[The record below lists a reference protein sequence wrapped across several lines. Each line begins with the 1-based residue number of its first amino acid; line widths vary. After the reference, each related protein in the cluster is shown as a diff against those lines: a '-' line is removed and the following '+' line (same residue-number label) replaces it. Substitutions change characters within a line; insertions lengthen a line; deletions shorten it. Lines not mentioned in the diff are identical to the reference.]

1 MSINQEEQDSPIDIQ
16 QYWLIFKRRWP
27 VASVVFAFVFGVT
40 ALVTY
45 STKPVYESE
54 GKLVFTKKSGASS
67 LSSLSQQM
75 GELGALTNLSNPVDT
90 ESEIIRSYPIVIK
103 TITTLKLTDDQGKQ
117 LSLEVFLKK
126 LKLKTVR
133 GTDVMQ
139 LSYRS
144 TNPQEAADVVN
155 ALMKYYLESNVR
167 TNRTEARSARE
178 FLSKQLPE
186 VEHRVTKAEMNL
198 RRFKENNR
206 VVALDV
212 EAKTSLES
220 LGKLNESIT
229 QSQGQL
235 AAALTRSVALQ
246 NEMKLGTQQAV
257 NLSTLSQSPGVQQ
270 VLTEYQKTQSEL
282 AVARGLYTGDNPK
295 VVDLAMKETSLK
307 KLLEERVGQTVGNFE
322 SLSKQNLQIGE
333 LKQALTQDLVKS
345 EVERLAL
352 TKQVEELQRVFIVNR
367 KRLDSLPRLEQQQLQ
382 LQRQLTVAQITY
394 QEFLKQF
401 QLVQVLENQ
410 NVGNSRIISG
420 ALVPERPISPKIP
433 LNLALGGF
441 LGVILGAGTA
451 LVLESMNQ
459 SLKNI
464 EEANRLLGF
473 PLLGT
478 IPQYG
483 EKNPKNRQEGRQDLP
498 LLDNPYSPV
507 STSFEMLQ
515 TNLGFTISDKE
526 LRVTLV
532 TSATPG
538 EGKSFVAANLAL
550 AAAYVGRRV
559 LLVDADMRRPRQHRI
574 WEIHNLLGLSNI
586 LVGQAQLENAVQE
599 VSPLVNMLPAG
610 KIPPNPVAL
619 LDSQR
624 MADLVEE
631 ASKDYD
637 LVIIDTPPLTAV
649 TDPLLIGKYVDGLLL
664 VVRPGAVQYSAVS
677 AAKSLLEQARVPIL
691 GMVVNGIGKE
701 SGYGGY
707 YYASGYYGGKE
718 DKKKSSEANV
728 RSGFFG
734 RV

>member
-1 MSINQEEQDSPIDIQ
+1 MSINQETQDSSVDIQ
-16 QYWLIFKRRWP
+16 QYWLIFKRRWL
-27 VASVVFAFVFGVT
+27 VASIVFASVFGAT

-45 STKPVYESE
+45 LTKPVYESE

-67 LSSLSQQM
+67 LSGLSQQM

-103 TITTLKLTDDQGKQ
+103 TITTLNLTDDQGKQ

-139 LSYRS
+139 LSYKS
-144 TNPQEAADVVN
+144 TNPQEAANVVN
-155 ALMKYYLESNVR
+155 SLMKYYLESNVR
-167 TNRTEARSARE
+167 TNRREATSARE

-186 VEHRVTKAEMNL
+186 VESRVTKAEMNL

-212 EAKTSLES
+212 EAKTGLES
-220 LGKLNESIT
+220 LGRLNEAIT

-246 NEMKLGTQQAV
+246 NEMKLDRQQAV
-257 NLSTLSQSPGVQQ
+257 DLSTLSQSRGVQQ

-282 AVARGLYTGDNPK
+282 AVARTLYTDDNPK
-295 VVDLAMKETSLK
+295 VVDLVMKEASLK

-322 SLSKQNLQIGE
+322 SLSQQNLQIGE
-333 LKQALTQDLVKS
+333 LKQTLTQDLVKS

-352 TKQVEELQRVFIVNR
+352 TKQVEELQRVFIFNR
-367 KRLDSLPRLEQQQLQ
+367 RRLDSLPRLEQQQLQ

-394 QEFLKQF
+394 QEFLKQY

-410 NVGNSRIISG
+410 NVGNSRVISE
-420 ALVPERPISPKIP
+420 ALVPELPVSPKIP

-441 LGVILGAGTA
+441 LGVLLGAGTA
-451 LVLESMNQ
+451 LLLESMNQ

-478 IPQYG
+478 IPQHG
-483 EKNPKNRQEGRQDLP
+483 EKNPKNPQEGRQELP
-498 LLDNPYSPV
+498 LLDDPYSPV

-515 TNLGFTISDKE
+515 TNLGFTVSDKK
-526 LRVTLV
+526 LRVILV

-550 AAAYVGRRV
+550 AGAYVGKRV
-559 LLVDADMRRPRQHRI
+559 LLVDADMRRPRQHRV

-586 LVGQAQLENAVQE
+586 LAGQTQLKNAVQE
-599 VSPLVNMLPAG
+599 VSPLVKMLPAG

-619 LDSQR
+619 LDSQC

-637 LVIIDTPPLTAV
+637 FVIIDTPPLTAV
-649 TDPLLIGKYVDGLLL
+649 TDPLIVGKYVDGLLL
-664 VVRPGAVQYSAVS
+664 VVRPGKVEYSAVN
-677 AAKSLLEQARVPIL
+677 AAKSLLTQAKLPIL
-691 GMVVNGIGKE
+691 GMVVNGIVKE

-707 YYASGYYGGKE
+707 YYSSGYYGGKGE
-718 DKKKSSEANV
+718 RNKQNAEASV
-728 RSGFFG
+728 R
-734 RV
+734 

>member
-1 MSINQEEQDSPIDIQ
+1 MSINQEDQDSPIDIQ

-103 TITTLKLTDDQGKQ
+103 TITTLKLTDNQGKQ

-139 LSYRS
+139 LSYKS

-155 ALMKYYLESNVR
+155 SLMKYYLESNVR

-229 QSQGQL
+229 QSQGEL

-257 NLSTLSQSPGVQQ
+257 DLSTLSQSPGVQQ

-282 AVARGLYTGDNPK
+282 AVARSLYTGDNPK

-451 LVLESMNQ
+451 LLLESMNQ

-483 EKNPKNRQEGRQDLP
+483 EKNPKNRQEGRQELP

-515 TNLGFTISDKE
+515 TNLGFTVSDKE
-526 LRVTLV
+526 LRVILM

-631 ASKDYD
+631 ASQDYD
-637 LVIIDTPPLTAV
+637 FVIIDSPPLTAV

-664 VVRPGAVQYSAVS
+664 VVRPGQVEYSAVT

>member
-1 MSINQEEQDSPIDIQ
+1 MSINQETQDSSVDIQ
-16 QYWLIFKRRWP
+16 QYWLIFKRRWL
-27 VASVVFAFVFGVT
+27 VASIVFASVFGAT

-45 STKPVYESE
+45 LTKPVYESE

-67 LSSLSQQM
+67 LSGLSQQM

-139 LSYRS
+139 LSYKS
-144 TNPQEAADVVN
+144 TNPQEAANVVN
-155 ALMKYYLESNVR
+155 SLMKYYLESNVR
-167 TNRTEARSARE
+167 TNRREATSARE

-186 VEHRVTKAEMNL
+186 VESRVTKAEMNL

-212 EAKTSLES
+212 EAKTGLES
-220 LGKLNESIT
+220 LGRLNEAIT

-246 NEMKLGTQQAV
+246 NEMKLDRQQAV
-257 NLSTLSQSPGVQQ
+257 DLSTLSQSRGVQQ

-282 AVARGLYTGDNPK
+282 AVARTLYTDDNPK
-295 VVDLAMKETSLK
+295 VVDLVMKEASLK

-322 SLSKQNLQIGE
+322 SLSQQNLQIGE
-333 LKQALTQDLVKS
+333 LKQTLTQDLVKS

-352 TKQVEELQRVFIVNR
+352 TKQVEELQRVFIFNR
-367 KRLDSLPRLEQQQLQ
+367 RRLDSLPRLEQQQLQ

-394 QEFLKQF
+394 QEFLKQY

-410 NVGNSRIISG
+410 NVGNSRVISE
-420 ALVPERPISPKIP
+420 ALVPELPVSPKIP

-441 LGVILGAGTA
+441 LGVLLGAGTA
-451 LVLESMNQ
+451 LLLESMNQ

-478 IPQYG
+478 IPQHG
-483 EKNPKNRQEGRQDLP
+483 EKNPKNPQEGRQELP
-498 LLDNPYSPV
+498 LLDDPYSPV

-515 TNLGFTISDKE
+515 TNLGFTVSDKE
-526 LRVTLV
+526 LRVILV

-550 AAAYVGRRV
+550 AGAHVGKRV
-559 LLVDADMRRPRQHRI
+559 LLVDADMRRPRQHRV

-586 LVGQAQLENAVQE
+586 LAGQTQLKNAVQE
-599 VSPLVNMLPAG
+599 VSPLVKMLPAG
-610 KIPPNPVAL
+610 KIPPNPVTL
-619 LDSQR
+619 LDSQC

-637 LVIIDTPPLTAV
+637 FVIIDTPPLTAV
-649 TDPLLIGKYVDGLLL
+649 TDPLIVGKYVDGLLL
-664 VVRPGAVQYSAVS
+664 VVRPGKVEYSAVN
-677 AAKSLLEQARVPIL
+677 AAKSLLTQAKLPIL
-691 GMVVNGIGKE
+691 GMVVNGIVKE

-707 YYASGYYGGKE
+707 YYSSGYYGGKGE
-718 DKKKSSEANV
+718 RNKQNAEASV
-728 RSGFFG
+728 R
-734 RV
+734 

>member
-1 MSINQEEQDSPIDIQ
+1 
-16 QYWLIFKRRWP
+16 
-27 VASVVFAFVFGVT
+27 
-40 ALVTY
+40 
-45 STKPVYESE
+45 
-54 GKLVFTKKSGASS
+54 
-67 LSSLSQQM
+67 
-75 GELGALTNLSNPVDT
+75 
-90 ESEIIRSYPIVIK
+90 
-103 TITTLKLTDDQGKQ
+103 LTDDQGKQ

-139 LSYRS
+139 LSYKS
-144 TNPQEAADVVN
+144 TNPQEAANVVN
-155 ALMKYYLESNVR
+155 SLMKYYLESNVR
-167 TNRTEARSARE
+167 TNRREATSARE

-186 VEHRVTKAEMNL
+186 VESRVTKAEMNL

-212 EAKTSLES
+212 EAKTGLES
-220 LGKLNESIT
+220 LGRLNEAIT

-246 NEMKLGTQQAV
+246 NEMKLDRQQAV
-257 NLSTLSQSPGVQQ
+257 DLSTLSQSRGVQQ

-282 AVARGLYTGDNPK
+282 AVARTLYTDDNPK
-295 VVDLAMKETSLK
+295 VVDLVMKEASLK

-322 SLSKQNLQIGE
+322 SLSQQNLQIGE
-333 LKQALTQDLVKS
+333 LKQTLTQDLVKS

-352 TKQVEELQRVFIVNR
+352 TKQVEELQRVFIFNR
-367 KRLDSLPRLEQQQLQ
+367 RRLDSLPRLEQQQLQ

-394 QEFLKQF
+394 QEFLKQY

-410 NVGNSRIISG
+410 NVGNSRVISE
-420 ALVPERPISPKIP
+420 ALVPELPVSPKIP

-441 LGVILGAGTA
+441 LGVLLGAGTA
-451 LVLESMNQ
+451 LLLESMNQ

-478 IPQYG
+478 IPQHG
-483 EKNPKNRQEGRQDLP
+483 EKNPKNPQEGRQELP
-498 LLDNPYSPV
+498 LLDDPYSPV

-515 TNLGFTISDKE
+515 TNLGFTVSDKE
-526 LRVTLV
+526 LRVILV

-550 AAAYVGRRV
+550 AGAYVGKRV
-559 LLVDADMRRPRQHRI
+559 LLVDADMRRPRQHRV

-586 LVGQAQLENAVQE
+586 LAGQTQLKNAVQE
-599 VSPLVNMLPAG
+599 VSPLVKMLPAG
-610 KIPPNPVAL
+610 KIPPNPVTL
-619 LDSQR
+619 LDSQC

-637 LVIIDTPPLTAV
+637 FVIIDTPPLTAV
-649 TDPLLIGKYVDGLLL
+649 TDPLIVGKYVDGLLL
-664 VVRPGAVQYSAVS
+664 VVRPGKVEYSAVN
-677 AAKSLLEQARVPIL
+677 AAKSLLTQAKLPIL
-691 GMVVNGIGKE
+691 GMVVNGIVKE

-707 YYASGYYGGKE
+707 YYSSGYYGGKGE
-718 DKKKSSEANV
+718 RNKQNAEASV
-728 RSGFFG
+728 R
-734 RV
+734 

>member
-1 MSINQEEQDSPIDIQ
+1 MSINQEDQDSPIDIQ

-103 TITTLKLTDDQGKQ
+103 TITTLKLTDNQGKQ

-155 ALMKYYLESNVR
+155 SLMKYYLESNVR

-229 QSQGQL
+229 QSQGEL

-257 NLSTLSQSPGVQQ
+257 DLSTLSQSPGVQQ

-282 AVARGLYTGDNPK
+282 AVARSLYTGDNPK

-483 EKNPKNRQEGRQDLP
+483 EKNPKNRQEGRQELP
-498 LLDNPYSPV
+498 LLDDPYSPV

-515 TNLGFTISDKE
+515 TNLGFTVSDKE
-526 LRVTLV
+526 LRVILV

-559 LLVDADMRRPRQHRI
+559 LLVDADMRLPRQHRI

-586 LVGQAQLENAVQE
+586 LAGQTQLENAVQE

-624 MADLVEE
+624 MAALVEE

-637 LVIIDTPPLTAV
+637 FVIIDTPPLTAV
-649 TDPLLIGKYVDGLLL
+649 TDPLIVGKYVDGLLL
-664 VVRPGAVQYSAVS
+664 VVRPGQVEYSAVT
-677 AAKSLLEQARVPIL
+677 AAKSLLNQAKVPIL

>member
-1 MSINQEEQDSPIDIQ
+1 MSINQEDQDSSIDIQ

-27 VASVVFAFVFGVT
+27 MASVVFALVFGVA

-155 ALMKYYLESNVR
+155 YLMKYYLESNVR

-229 QSQGQL
+229 QSQGEL

-257 NLSTLSQSPGVQQ
+257 DLSTLSQSPGVQQ

-282 AVARGLYTGDNPK
+282 AVARSLYTGDNPK

-322 SLSKQNLQIGE
+322 SLSQQNLQIGE
-333 LKQALTQDLVKS
+333 LKQTLTQDLVKS

-352 TKQVEELQRVFIVNR
+352 TKQVEELQRVFIFNR
-367 KRLDSLPRLEQQQLQ
+367 RRLDSLPRLEQQQLQ

-478 IPQYG
+478 IPQYI
-483 EKNPKNRQEGRQDLP
+483 EKNPKNPQEGRQELP
-498 LLDNPYSPV
+498 MLNNPYSPV
-507 STSFEMLQ
+507 SISFEMLQ
-515 TNLGFTISDKE
+515 TNLGFTLSDKE
-526 LRVTLV
+526 LRVILL
-532 TSATPG
+532 TSSIPG
-538 EGKSFVAANLAL
+538 EGKSFLAANLAL
-550 AAAYVGRRV
+550 AAAAQPGRRV
-559 LLVDADMRRPRQHRI
+559 LLVDADMRRPRQQSI
-574 WEIHNLLGLSNI
+574 WEIHNLLGLSNV
-586 LVGQAQLENAVQE
+586 LAGQVHLENAVQE
-599 VSPLVNMLPAG
+599 VSPQLHILPAG
-610 KIPPNPVAL
+610 RTPPNPVTL

-624 MADLVEE
+624 MADLIEE
-631 ASKDYD
+631 GRHDYD
-637 LVIIDTPPLTAV
+637 FIIIDTPPLTAV
-649 TDPLLIGKYVDGLLL
+649 TDPLIVSKYVDGLLL
-664 VVRPGAVQYSAVS
+664 VVRPGLVEYSAVKS
-677 AAKSLLEQARVPIL
+677 AKSLLEQAKVLTL
-691 GMVVNGIGKE
+691 GMVVNGISE
-701 SGYGGY
+701 ENGYGGY
-707 YYASGYYGGKE
+707 YKYKDYYGEKVVNKE
-718 DKKKSSEANV
+718 KRSQANV
-728 RSGFFG
+728 R
-734 RV
+734 

>member
-1 MSINQEEQDSPIDIQ
+1 MSINQETQDSSVDIQ
-16 QYWLIFKRRWP
+16 QYWLIFKRRWL
-27 VASVVFAFVFGVT
+27 VASIVFASVFGAT

-45 STKPVYESE
+45 LTKPVYESE

-67 LSSLSQQM
+67 LSGLSQQM

-139 LSYRS
+139 LSYKS
-144 TNPQEAADVVN
+144 TNPQEAANVVN
-155 ALMKYYLESNVR
+155 SLMKYYLESNVR
-167 TNRTEARSARE
+167 TNRREATSARE

-186 VEHRVTKAEMNL
+186 VESRVTKAEMNL

-212 EAKTSLES
+212 EAKTGLES
-220 LGKLNESIT
+220 LGRLNEAIT

-246 NEMKLGTQQAV
+246 NEMKLDRQQAV
-257 NLSTLSQSPGVQQ
+257 DLSTLSQSRGVQQ

-282 AVARGLYTGDNPK
+282 AVARTLYTDDNPK
-295 VVDLAMKETSLK
+295 VVDLVMKEASLK

-322 SLSKQNLQIGE
+322 SLSQQNLQIGE
-333 LKQALTQDLVKS
+333 LKQTLTQDLVKS

-352 TKQVEELQRVFIVNR
+352 TKQVEELQRVFIFNR
-367 KRLDSLPRLEQQQLQ
+367 RRLDSLPRLEQQQLQ

-394 QEFLKQF
+394 QEFLKQY

-410 NVGNSRIISG
+410 NVGNSRVISE
-420 ALVPERPISPKIP
+420 ALVPELPVSPKIP

-441 LGVILGAGTA
+441 LGVLLGAGTA
-451 LVLESMNQ
+451 LLLESMNQ

-478 IPQYG
+478 IPQHG
-483 EKNPKNRQEGRQDLP
+483 EKNPKNRQEGRQELP
-498 LLDNPYSPV
+498 LLDDPYSPV

-515 TNLGFTISDKE
+515 TNLGFTVSDKE
-526 LRVTLV
+526 LRVILV

-550 AAAYVGRRV
+550 AGAYVGKRV
-559 LLVDADMRRPRQHRI
+559 LLVDADMRRPRQHRV

-586 LVGQAQLENAVQE
+586 LAGQTQLKNAVQE
-599 VSPLVNMLPAG
+599 VSPLVKMLPAG

-619 LDSQR
+619 LDSQC

-637 LVIIDTPPLTAV
+637 FVIIDTPPLTAV
-649 TDPLLIGKYVDGLLL
+649 TDPLIVGKYVDGLLL
-664 VVRPGAVQYSAVS
+664 VVRPGKVEYSAVN
-677 AAKSLLEQARVPIL
+677 AAKSLLTQAKLPIL
-691 GMVVNGIGKE
+691 GMVVNGIVKE

-707 YYASGYYGGKE
+707 YYSSGYYGGKGE
-718 DKKKSSEANV
+718 RNKQNAEASV
-728 RSGFFG
+728 R
-734 RV
+734 

>member
-1 MSINQEEQDSPIDIQ
+1 MSINQEDQDSPIDIQ

-103 TITTLKLTDDQGKQ
+103 TITTLKLTDNQGKQ

-139 LSYRS
+139 LSYKS

-155 ALMKYYLESNVR
+155 SLMKYYLESNVR

-257 NLSTLSQSPGVQQ
+257 DLSTLSQSPGVQQ

-282 AVARGLYTGDNPK
+282 AVARSLYTGDNPK

-451 LVLESMNQ
+451 LLLESMNQ

-483 EKNPKNRQEGRQDLP
+483 EKNPKNRQEGRQELP
-498 LLDNPYSPV
+498 LLDDPYSPV

-515 TNLGFTISDKE
+515 TNLGFTCSDKE
-526 LRVTLV
+526 LRVILV

-559 LLVDADMRRPRQHRI
+559 LLVDADMRLPRQHRI

-631 ASKDYD
+631 ASQDYD
-637 LVIIDTPPLTAV
+637 FVIIDSPPLTAV

-664 VVRPGAVQYSAVS
+664 VVRPGQVEYSAVT
-677 AAKSLLEQARVPIL
+677 AAKSLLNQAKVPIL

>member
-1 MSINQEEQDSPIDIQ
+1 MSINQEDQDSPIDIQ

-103 TITTLKLTDDQGKQ
+103 TITTLKLTDNQGKQ

-155 ALMKYYLESNVR
+155 SLMKYYLESNVR

-229 QSQGQL
+229 QSQGEL

-257 NLSTLSQSPGVQQ
+257 DLSTLSQSPGVQQ

-282 AVARGLYTGDNPK
+282 AVARSLYTGDNPK

-483 EKNPKNRQEGRQDLP
+483 EKNPKNRQEGRQELP
-498 LLDNPYSPV
+498 LLDDPYSPV

-515 TNLGFTISDKE
+515 TNLGFTVSDKE
-526 LRVTLV
+526 LRVILV

-559 LLVDADMRRPRQHRI
+559 LLVDADMRLPRQHRI

-586 LVGQAQLENAVQE
+586 LAGQTQLENAVQE

-624 MADLVEE
+624 MAALVEE

-637 LVIIDTPPLTAV
+637 FVIIDTPPLTAV
-649 TDPLLIGKYVDGLLL
+649 TDPLIVGKYVDGLLL
-664 VVRPGAVQYSAVS
+664 VVRPGQVEYSAVT
-677 AAKSLLEQARVPIL
+677 AAKSLLEQAKVPIL

>member
-1 MSINQEEQDSPIDIQ
+1 MSINQEDQDSPIDIQ

-103 TITTLKLTDDQGKQ
+103 TITTLKLTDNQGKQ

-155 ALMKYYLESNVR
+155 SLMKYYLESNVR

-229 QSQGQL
+229 QSQGEL

-257 NLSTLSQSPGVQQ
+257 DLSTLSQSPGVQQ

-282 AVARGLYTGDNPK
+282 AVARSLYTGDNPK

-333 LKQALTQDLVKS
+333 LKQVLTQDLVKS

-352 TKQVEELQRVFIVNR
+352 TKQIEELQRVFIVNR
-367 KRLDSLPRLEQQQLQ
+367 RRLDSLPRLEQQQLQ

-451 LVLESMNQ
+451 LLLESMNQ

-483 EKNPKNRQEGRQDLP
+483 EKNPKNRQEGRQELP

-515 TNLGFTISDKE
+515 TNLGFTVSDKE
-526 LRVTLV
+526 LRVILV

-631 ASKDYD
+631 ASQDYD
-637 LVIIDTPPLTAV
+637 FVIIDSPPLTAV

-664 VVRPGAVQYSAVS
+664 VVRPGQVEYSAVT
-677 AAKSLLEQARVPIL
+677 AAKSLLNQAKVPIL

>member
-1 MSINQEEQDSPIDIQ
+1 
-16 QYWLIFKRRWP
+16 
-27 VASVVFAFVFGVT
+27 
-40 ALVTY
+40 
-45 STKPVYESE
+45 
-54 GKLVFTKKSGASS
+54 
-67 LSSLSQQM
+67 
-75 GELGALTNLSNPVDT
+75 
-90 ESEIIRSYPIVIK
+90 
-103 TITTLKLTDDQGKQ
+103 LTDDQGKQ
-117 LSLEVFLKK
+117 LSLGVFLKK

-139 LSYRS
+139 LSYKS
-144 TNPQEAADVVN
+144 TNPQEAANVVN
-155 ALMKYYLESNVR
+155 SLMKYYLESNVR
-167 TNRTEARSARE
+167 TNRREATSARE

-186 VEHRVTKAEMNL
+186 VESRVTKAEMNL

-212 EAKTSLES
+212 EAKTGLES
-220 LGKLNESIT
+220 LGRLNEAIT

-246 NEMKLGTQQAV
+246 NEMKLDRQQAV
-257 NLSTLSQSPGVQQ
+257 DLSTLSQSRGVQQ

-282 AVARGLYTGDNPK
+282 AVARTLYTDDNPK
-295 VVDLAMKETSLK
+295 VVDLVMKEASLK

-322 SLSKQNLQIGE
+322 SLSQQNLQIGE
-333 LKQALTQDLVKS
+333 LKQTLTQDLVKS

-352 TKQVEELQRVFIVNR
+352 TKQVEELQRVFIFNR
-367 KRLDSLPRLEQQQLQ
+367 RRLDSLPRLEQQQLQ

-394 QEFLKQF
+394 QEFLKQY

-410 NVGNSRIISG
+410 NVGNSRVISE
-420 ALVPERPISPKIP
+420 ALVPELPVSPKIP

-441 LGVILGAGTA
+441 LGVLLGAGTA
-451 LVLESMNQ
+451 LLLESMNQ

-478 IPQYG
+478 IPQHG
-483 EKNPKNRQEGRQDLP
+483 EKNPKNPQEGRQELP
-498 LLDNPYSPV
+498 LLDDPYSPV

-515 TNLGFTISDKE
+515 TNLGFTVSDKK
-526 LRVTLV
+526 LRVILV

-550 AAAYVGRRV
+550 AGAYVGKRV
-559 LLVDADMRRPRQHRI
+559 LLVDADMRRPRQHRV

-586 LVGQAQLENAVQE
+586 LAGQTQLKNAVQE
-599 VSPLVNMLPAG
+599 VSPLVKMLPAG
-610 KIPPNPVAL
+610 KIPPNPVTL
-619 LDSQR
+619 LDSQC

-637 LVIIDTPPLTAV
+637 FVIIDTPPLTAV
-649 TDPLLIGKYVDGLLL
+649 TDPLIVGKYVDGLLL
-664 VVRPGAVQYSAVS
+664 VVRPGKVEYSAVN
-677 AAKSLLEQARVPIL
+677 AAKSLLTQAKLPIL
-691 GMVVNGIGKE
+691 GMVVNGIVKE

-707 YYASGYYGGKE
+707 YYSSGYYGGKGE
-718 DKKKSSEANV
+718 RNKQNAEASV
-728 RSGFFG
+728 R
-734 RV
+734 

>member
-1 MSINQEEQDSPIDIQ
+1 MSINQEDQDSPIDIQ

-155 ALMKYYLESNVR
+155 SLMKYYLESNVR

-229 QSQGQL
+229 QSQGEL

-257 NLSTLSQSPGVQQ
+257 DLSTLSQSPGVQQ

-282 AVARGLYTGDNPK
+282 AVARSLYTGDNPK

-483 EKNPKNRQEGRQDLP
+483 EKNPKNRQEGRQELP

-526 LRVTLV
+526 LRVILV

-586 LVGQAQLENAVQE
+586 LAGQAQLENAVQE

-624 MADLVEE
+624 MATLVEE

-637 LVIIDTPPLTAV
+637 FIIIDTPPLTVV
-649 TDPLLIGKYVDGLLL
+649 TDPLIVGKYVDGLLL
-664 VVRPGAVQYSAVS
+664 VVRPGQVEYSAVT
-677 AAKSLLEQARVPIL
+677 AAKSLLNQAKVPIL

>member
-1 MSINQEEQDSPIDIQ
+1 MSINQETQDSSVDIQ
-16 QYWLIFKRRWP
+16 QYWLIFKRRWL
-27 VASVVFAFVFGVT
+27 VASIVFASVFGAT

-45 STKPVYESE
+45 LTKPVYESE

-67 LSSLSQQM
+67 LSGLSQQM

-117 LSLEVFLKK
+117 LSLGVFLKK

-139 LSYRS
+139 LSYKS
-144 TNPQEAADVVN
+144 TNPQEAANVVN
-155 ALMKYYLESNVR
+155 SLMKYYLESNVR
-167 TNRTEARSARE
+167 TNRREATSARE

-186 VEHRVTKAEMNL
+186 VESRVTKAEMNL

-212 EAKTSLES
+212 EAKTGLES
-220 LGKLNESIT
+220 LGRLNEAIT

-246 NEMKLGTQQAV
+246 NEMKLDRQQAV
-257 NLSTLSQSPGVQQ
+257 DLSTLSQSRGVQQ

-282 AVARGLYTGDNPK
+282 AVARTLYTDDNPK
-295 VVDLAMKETSLK
+295 VVDLVMKEASLK

-322 SLSKQNLQIGE
+322 SLSQQNLQIGE
-333 LKQALTQDLVKS
+333 LKQTLTQDLVKS

-352 TKQVEELQRVFIVNR
+352 TKQVEELQRVFIFNR
-367 KRLDSLPRLEQQQLQ
+367 RRLDSLPRLEQQQLQ

-394 QEFLKQF
+394 QEFLKQY

-410 NVGNSRIISG
+410 NVGNSRVISE
-420 ALVPERPISPKIP
+420 ALVPELPVSPKIP

-441 LGVILGAGTA
+441 LGVLLGAGTA
-451 LVLESMNQ
+451 LLLESMNQ

-478 IPQYG
+478 IPQHG
-483 EKNPKNRQEGRQDLP
+483 EKNPKNPQEGRQELP
-498 LLDNPYSPV
+498 LLDDPYSPV

-515 TNLGFTISDKE
+515 TNLGFTVSDKE
-526 LRVTLV
+526 LRVILV

-550 AAAYVGRRV
+550 AGAYVGKRV
-559 LLVDADMRRPRQHRI
+559 LLVDADMRRPRQHRV

-586 LVGQAQLENAVQE
+586 LAGQTQLKNAVQE
-599 VSPLVNMLPAG
+599 VSPLVKMLPAG
-610 KIPPNPVAL
+610 KIPPNPVTL
-619 LDSQR
+619 LDSQC

-637 LVIIDTPPLTAV
+637 FVIIDTPPLTAV
-649 TDPLLIGKYVDGLLL
+649 TDPLIVGKYVDGLLL
-664 VVRPGAVQYSAVS
+664 VVRPGKVEYSAVN
-677 AAKSLLEQARVPIL
+677 AAKSLLTQAKLPIL
-691 GMVVNGIGKE
+691 GMVVNGIVKE

-707 YYASGYYGGKE
+707 YYSSGYYGGKGE
-718 DKKKSSEANV
+718 RNKQNAEASV
-728 RSGFFG
+728 R
-734 RV
+734 

>member
-1 MSINQEEQDSPIDIQ
+1 MSINQETQDSSVDIQ
-16 QYWLIFKRRWP
+16 QYWLIFKRRWL
-27 VASVVFAFVFGVT
+27 VASIVFASVFGAT

-45 STKPVYESE
+45 LTKPVYESE

-67 LSSLSQQM
+67 LSGLSQQM

-139 LSYRS
+139 LSYKS
-144 TNPQEAADVVN
+144 TNPQEAANVVN
-155 ALMKYYLESNVR
+155 SLMKYYLESNVR
-167 TNRTEARSARE
+167 TNRREATSARE

-186 VEHRVTKAEMNL
+186 VESRVTKAEMNL

-212 EAKTSLES
+212 EAKTGLES
-220 LGKLNESIT
+220 LGRLNEAIT

-246 NEMKLGTQQAV
+246 NEMKLDRQQAV
-257 NLSTLSQSPGVQQ
+257 DLSTLSQSRGVQQ

-282 AVARGLYTGDNPK
+282 AVARTLYTDDNPK
-295 VVDLAMKETSLK
+295 VVDLVMKEASLK

-322 SLSKQNLQIGE
+322 SLSQQNLQIGE
-333 LKQALTQDLVKS
+333 LKQTLTQDLVKS

-352 TKQVEELQRVFIVNR
+352 TKQVEELQRVFIFNR
-367 KRLDSLPRLEQQQLQ
+367 RRLDSLPRLEQQQLQ

-394 QEFLKQF
+394 QEFLKQY

-410 NVGNSRIISG
+410 NVGNSRVISE
-420 ALVPERPISPKIP
+420 ALVPELPVSPKIP

-441 LGVILGAGTA
+441 LGVLLGAGTA
-451 LVLESMNQ
+451 LLLESMNQ

-478 IPQYG
+478 IPQHG
-483 EKNPKNRQEGRQDLP
+483 EKNPKNPQEGRQELP
-498 LLDNPYSPV
+498 LLDDPYSPV

-515 TNLGFTISDKE
+515 TNLGFTVSDKE
-526 LRVTLV
+526 LRVILV

-550 AAAYVGRRV
+550 AGAYVGKRV
-559 LLVDADMRRPRQHRI
+559 LLVDADMRRPRQHRV

-586 LVGQAQLENAVQE
+586 LAGQTQLKNAVQE
-599 VSPLVNMLPAG
+599 VSPLVKMLPAG

-619 LDSQR
+619 LDSQC

-637 LVIIDTPPLTAV
+637 FVIIDTPPLTAV
-649 TDPLLIGKYVDGLLL
+649 TDPLIVGKYVDGLLL
-664 VVRPGAVQYSAVS
+664 VVRPGKVEYSAVN
-677 AAKSLLEQARVPIL
+677 AAKSLLTQAKLPIL
-691 GMVVNGIGKE
+691 GMVVNGIVKE

-707 YYASGYYGGKE
+707 YYSSGYYGGKGE
-718 DKKKSSEANV
+718 RNKQNAEASV
-728 RSGFFG
+728 R
-734 RV
+734 

>member
-103 TITTLKLTDDQGKQ
+103 TITTLKLTDNQGKQ

-155 ALMKYYLESNVR
+155 SLMKYYLESNVR

-229 QSQGQL
+229 QSQGEL

-257 NLSTLSQSPGVQQ
+257 DLSTLSQSPGVQQ

-282 AVARGLYTGDNPK
+282 AVARSLYTGDNPK

-483 EKNPKNRQEGRQDLP
+483 EKNPKNRQEGRQELP

-515 TNLGFTISDKE
+515 TNLGFTVSDKE
-526 LRVTLV
+526 LRVILV

-550 AAAYVGRRV
+550 AAAHVGRRV

-586 LVGQAQLENAVQE
+586 LAGQAQLENAVQE

-610 KIPPNPVAL
+610 KIPPSPVAL

-624 MADLVEE
+624 MATLVEE

-637 LVIIDTPPLTAV
+637 FVIIDTPPLTVV
-649 TDPLLIGKYVDGLLL
+649 TDPLIVGKYVDGLLL
-664 VVRPGAVQYSAVS
+664 VVLPGQVEYSAVT
-677 AAKSLLEQARVPIL
+677 AAKSLLNQAKVPIL

>member
-1 MSINQEEQDSPIDIQ
+1 MSINQETQDSSVDIQ
-16 QYWLIFKRRWP
+16 QYWLIFKRRWL
-27 VASVVFAFVFGVT
+27 VASIVFASVFGAT

-45 STKPVYESE
+45 LTKPVYESE
-54 GKLVFTKKSGASS
+54 GKLVFTKKSGSSS
-67 LSSLSQQM
+67 LSGLSQQM

-139 LSYRS
+139 LSYKS
-144 TNPQEAADVVN
+144 TNPQEAANVVN
-155 ALMKYYLESNVR
+155 SLMKYYLESNVR
-167 TNRTEARSARE
+167 TNRREATSARE

-186 VEHRVTKAEMNL
+186 VESRVTKAEMNL

-212 EAKTSLES
+212 EAKTGLES
-220 LGKLNESIT
+220 LGRLNEAIT

-246 NEMKLGTQQAV
+246 NEMKLDRQQAV
-257 NLSTLSQSPGVQQ
+257 DLSTLSQSRGVQQ

-282 AVARGLYTGDNPK
+282 AVARTLYTDDNPK
-295 VVDLAMKETSLK
+295 VVDLVMKEASLK

-322 SLSKQNLQIGE
+322 SLSQQNLQIGE
-333 LKQALTQDLVKS
+333 LKQTLTQDLVKS

-352 TKQVEELQRVFIVNR
+352 TKQVEELQRVFIFNR
-367 KRLDSLPRLEQQQLQ
+367 RRLDSLPRLEQQQLQ

-394 QEFLKQF
+394 QEFLKQY

-410 NVGNSRIISG
+410 NVGNSRVISE
-420 ALVPERPISPKIP
+420 ALVPELPVSPKIP

-441 LGVILGAGTA
+441 LGVLLGAGTA
-451 LVLESMNQ
+451 LLLESMNQ

-478 IPQYG
+478 IPQHG
-483 EKNPKNRQEGRQDLP
+483 EKNPKNPQEGRQELP
-498 LLDNPYSPV
+498 LLDDPYSPV

-515 TNLGFTISDKE
+515 TNLGFTVSDKK
-526 LRVTLV
+526 LRVILV

-550 AAAYVGRRV
+550 AGAYVGKRV
-559 LLVDADMRRPRQHRI
+559 LLVDADMRRPRQHRV

-586 LVGQAQLENAVQE
+586 LAGQTQLKNAVQE
-599 VSPLVNMLPAG
+599 VSPLVKMLPAG

-619 LDSQR
+619 LDSQC

-637 LVIIDTPPLTAV
+637 FVIIDTPPLTAV
-649 TDPLLIGKYVDGLLL
+649 TDPLIVGKYVDGLLL
-664 VVRPGAVQYSAVS
+664 VVRPGKVEYSAVN
-677 AAKSLLEQARVPIL
+677 AAKSLLTQAKLPIL
-691 GMVVNGIGKE
+691 GMVVNGIVKE

-707 YYASGYYGGKE
+707 YYSSGYYGGKGE
-718 DKKKSSEANV
+718 RNKQNAEASV
-728 RSGFFG
+728 R
-734 RV
+734 

>member
-1 MSINQEEQDSPIDIQ
+1 MSINQEDQDSPIDIQ

-155 ALMKYYLESNVR
+155 YLMKYYLESNVR

-229 QSQGQL
+229 QSQGEL

-257 NLSTLSQSPGVQQ
+257 DLSTLSQSPGVQQ

-282 AVARGLYTGDNPK
+282 AVARSLYTGDNPK

-483 EKNPKNRQEGRQDLP
+483 EKNPKNRQEGRQELP
-498 LLDNPYSPV
+498 LLDDPYSPV

-515 TNLGFTISDKE
+515 TNLGFTVSDKE
-526 LRVTLV
+526 LRVILV

-574 WEIHNLLGLSNI
+574 WVIHNLLGLSNI
-586 LVGQAQLENAVQE
+586 LAGQAQLENAVQE

-624 MADLVEE
+624 MATLVEE

-637 LVIIDTPPLTAV
+637 FIIIDTPPLTAV
-649 TDPLLIGKYVDGLLL
+649 TDPLIVGKYVDGLLL
-664 VVRPGAVQYSAVS
+664 VVRPGQVEYSAVT
-677 AAKSLLEQARVPIL
+677 AAKSLLNQAKVPIL

>member
-1 MSINQEEQDSPIDIQ
+1 MSINQETQDSSVDIQ
-16 QYWLIFKRRWP
+16 QYWLIFKRRWL
-27 VASVVFAFVFGVT
+27 VASIVFASVFGAT

-45 STKPVYESE
+45 LTKPVYESE

-67 LSSLSQQM
+67 LSGLSQQM

-103 TITTLKLTDDQGKQ
+103 TITTLNLTDDQGKQ

-139 LSYRS
+139 LSYKS
-144 TNPQEAADVVN
+144 TNPQEAANVVN
-155 ALMKYYLESNVR
+155 SLMKYYLESNVR
-167 TNRTEARSARE
+167 TNRREATSARE

-186 VEHRVTKAEMNL
+186 VESRVTKAEMNL

-212 EAKTSLES
+212 EAKTGLES
-220 LGKLNESIT
+220 LGRLNEAIT
-229 QSQGQL
+229 QSQGEL

-246 NEMKLGTQQAV
+246 NEMKLDRQQAV
-257 NLSTLSQSPGVQQ
+257 DLSTLSQSRGVQQ

-282 AVARGLYTGDNPK
+282 AVARTLYTDDNPK
-295 VVDLAMKETSLK
+295 VVDLVMKEASLK

-322 SLSKQNLQIGE
+322 SLSQQNLQIGE
-333 LKQALTQDLVKS
+333 LKQTLTQDLVKS

-352 TKQVEELQRVFIVNR
+352 TKQVEELQRVFIFNR
-367 KRLDSLPRLEQQQLQ
+367 RRLDSLPRLEQQQLQ

-394 QEFLKQF
+394 QEFLKQY

-410 NVGNSRIISG
+410 NVGNSRVISE
-420 ALVPERPISPKIP
+420 ALVPELPVSPKIP

-441 LGVILGAGTA
+441 LGVLLGAGTA
-451 LVLESMNQ
+451 LLLESMNQ

-478 IPQYG
+478 IPQHG
-483 EKNPKNRQEGRQDLP
+483 EKNPKNRQEGRQELP
-498 LLDNPYSPV
+498 LLDDPYSPV

-515 TNLGFTISDKE
+515 TNLGFTVSDKK
-526 LRVTLV
+526 LRVILV

-550 AAAYVGRRV
+550 AGAYVGKRV
-559 LLVDADMRRPRQHRI
+559 LLVDADMRRPRQHRV

-586 LVGQAQLENAVQE
+586 LAGQTQLKNAVQE
-599 VSPLVNMLPAG
+599 VSPLVKMLPAG
-610 KIPPNPVAL
+610 KIPPNPVTL
-619 LDSQR
+619 LDSQC

-637 LVIIDTPPLTAV
+637 FVIIDTPPLTAV
-649 TDPLLIGKYVDGLLL
+649 TDPLIVGKYVDGLLL
-664 VVRPGAVQYSAVS
+664 VVRPGKVEYSAVN
-677 AAKSLLEQARVPIL
+677 AAKSLLTQAKLPIL
-691 GMVVNGIGKE
+691 GMVVNGIVKE

-707 YYASGYYGGKE
+707 YYSSGYYGGKGE
-718 DKKKSSEANV
+718 RNKQNAEASV
-728 RSGFFG
+728 R
-734 RV
+734 

>member
-1 MSINQEEQDSPIDIQ
+1 MSINQETQDSSVDIQ
-16 QYWLIFKRRWP
+16 QYWLIFKRRWL
-27 VASVVFAFVFGVT
+27 VASIVFASVFGAT

-45 STKPVYESE
+45 LTKPVYESE

-67 LSSLSQQM
+67 LSGLSQQM

-103 TITTLKLTDDQGKQ
+103 TITTLNLTDDQGKQ

-139 LSYRS
+139 LSYKS
-144 TNPQEAADVVN
+144 TNPQEAANVVN
-155 ALMKYYLESNVR
+155 SLMKYYLESNVR
-167 TNRTEARSARE
+167 TNRREATSARE

-186 VEHRVTKAEMNL
+186 VESRVTKAEMNL

-212 EAKTSLES
+212 EAKTGLES
-220 LGKLNESIT
+220 LGRLNEAIT

-246 NEMKLGTQQAV
+246 NEMKLDRQQAV
-257 NLSTLSQSPGVQQ
+257 DLSTLSQSRGVQQ

-282 AVARGLYTGDNPK
+282 AVARTLYTDDNPK
-295 VVDLAMKETSLK
+295 VVDLVMKEASLK

-322 SLSKQNLQIGE
+322 SLSQQNLQIGE
-333 LKQALTQDLVKS
+333 LKQTLTQDLVKS

-352 TKQVEELQRVFIVNR
+352 TKQVEELQRVFIFNR
-367 KRLDSLPRLEQQQLQ
+367 RRLDSLPRLEQQQLQ

-394 QEFLKQF
+394 QEFLKQY

-410 NVGNSRIISG
+410 NVGNSRVISE
-420 ALVPERPISPKIP
+420 ALVPELPVSPKIP

-441 LGVILGAGTA
+441 LGVLLGAGTA
-451 LVLESMNQ
+451 LLLESMNQ

-478 IPQYG
+478 IPQHG
-483 EKNPKNRQEGRQDLP
+483 EKNPKNPQEGRQELP
-498 LLDNPYSPV
+498 LLDDPYSPV

-515 TNLGFTISDKE
+515 TNLGFTVSDKE
-526 LRVTLV
+526 LRVILV

-550 AAAYVGRRV
+550 AGAYVGKRV
-559 LLVDADMRRPRQHRI
+559 LLVDADMRRPRQHRV

-586 LVGQAQLENAVQE
+586 LAGQTQLKNAVQE
-599 VSPLVNMLPAG
+599 VSPLVKMLPAG

-619 LDSQR
+619 LDSQC

-637 LVIIDTPPLTAV
+637 FVIIDTPPLTAV
-649 TDPLLIGKYVDGLLL
+649 TDPLIVGKYVDGLLL
-664 VVRPGAVQYSAVS
+664 VVRPGKVEYSAVN
-677 AAKSLLEQARVPIL
+677 AAKSLLTQAKLPIL
-691 GMVVNGIGKE
+691 GMVVNGIVKE

-707 YYASGYYGGKE
+707 YYSSGYYGGKGE
-718 DKKKSSEANV
+718 RNKQNAEASV
-728 RSGFFG
+728 R
-734 RV
+734 

>member
-1 MSINQEEQDSPIDIQ
+1 MSINQEDQDSPIDIQ

-103 TITTLKLTDDQGKQ
+103 TITTLKLTDNQGKQ

-155 ALMKYYLESNVR
+155 SLMKYYLESNVR

-229 QSQGQL
+229 QSQGEL

-257 NLSTLSQSPGVQQ
+257 DLSTLSQSPGVQQ

-282 AVARGLYTGDNPK
+282 AVARSLYTGDNPK

-483 EKNPKNRQEGRQDLP
+483 EKNPKNRQEGRQELP

-515 TNLGFTISDKE
+515 TNLGFTVSDKE
-526 LRVTLV
+526 LRVILV

-559 LLVDADMRRPRQHRI
+559 LLVDADMRLPRQHRI

-586 LVGQAQLENAVQE
+586 LAGQAQLENAVQE

-624 MADLVEE
+624 MATLVEE

-637 LVIIDTPPLTAV
+637 FIIIDTPPLTAV
-649 TDPLLIGKYVDGLLL
+649 TDPLIVGKYVDGLLL
-664 VVRPGAVQYSAVS
+664 VVRPGQVEYSAVT
-677 AAKSLLEQARVPIL
+677 AAKSLLNQAKVPIL

>member
-1 MSINQEEQDSPIDIQ
+1 MSINQETQDSSVDIQ
-16 QYWLIFKRRWP
+16 QYWLIFKRRWL
-27 VASVVFAFVFGVT
+27 VASIVFASVFGAT

-45 STKPVYESE
+45 LTKPVYESE

-67 LSSLSQQM
+67 LSGLSQQM

-117 LSLEVFLKK
+117 LSLGVFLKK

-139 LSYRS
+139 LSYKS
-144 TNPQEAADVVN
+144 TNPQEAANVVN
-155 ALMKYYLESNVR
+155 SLMKYYLESNVR
-167 TNRTEARSARE
+167 TNRREATSARE

-186 VEHRVTKAEMNL
+186 VESRVTKAEMNL

-212 EAKTSLES
+212 EAKTGLES
-220 LGKLNESIT
+220 LVRLNEAIT

-246 NEMKLGTQQAV
+246 NEMKLDRQQAV
-257 NLSTLSQSPGVQQ
+257 DLSTLSQSRGVQQ

-282 AVARGLYTGDNPK
+282 AVARTLYTDDNPK
-295 VVDLAMKETSLK
+295 VVDLVMKEASLK

-322 SLSKQNLQIGE
+322 SLSQQNLQIGE
-333 LKQALTQDLVKS
+333 LKQTLTQDLVKS

-352 TKQVEELQRVFIVNR
+352 TKQVEELQRVFIFNR
-367 KRLDSLPRLEQQQLQ
+367 RRLDSLPRLEQQQLQ

-394 QEFLKQF
+394 QEFLKQY

-410 NVGNSRIISG
+410 NVGNSRVISE
-420 ALVPERPISPKIP
+420 ALVPELPVSPKIP

-441 LGVILGAGTA
+441 LGVLLGAGTA
-451 LVLESMNQ
+451 LLLESMNQ

-478 IPQYG
+478 IPQHG
-483 EKNPKNRQEGRQDLP
+483 EKNPKNPQEGRQELP
-498 LLDNPYSPV
+498 LLDDPYSPV

-515 TNLGFTISDKE
+515 TNLGFTVSDKK
-526 LRVTLV
+526 LRVILV

-550 AAAYVGRRV
+550 AGAYVGKRV
-559 LLVDADMRRPRQHRI
+559 LLVDADMRRPRQHRV

-586 LVGQAQLENAVQE
+586 LAGQTQLKNAVQE
-599 VSPLVNMLPAG
+599 VSPLVKMLPAG
-610 KIPPNPVAL
+610 KIPPNPVTL
-619 LDSQR
+619 LDSQC

-637 LVIIDTPPLTAV
+637 FVIIDTPPLTAV
-649 TDPLLIGKYVDGLLL
+649 TDPLIVGKYVDGLLL
-664 VVRPGAVQYSAVS
+664 VVRPGKVEYSAVN
-677 AAKSLLEQARVPIL
+677 AAKSLLTQAKLPIL
-691 GMVVNGIGKE
+691 GMVVNGIVKE

-707 YYASGYYGGKE
+707 YYSSGYYGGKGE
-718 DKKKSSEANV
+718 RNKQNAEASV
-728 RSGFFG
+728 R
-734 RV
+734 

>member
-1 MSINQEEQDSPIDIQ
+1 MSINQEDQDSPIDIQ

-103 TITTLKLTDDQGKQ
+103 TITTLKLTDNQGKQ

-155 ALMKYYLESNVR
+155 YLMKYYLESNVR

-229 QSQGQL
+229 QSQGEL

-282 AVARGLYTGDNPK
+282 AVARSLYTGDNPK

-483 EKNPKNRQEGRQDLP
+483 EKNPKNRQEGRQELP

-515 TNLGFTISDKE
+515 TNLGFTVSDKE
-526 LRVTLV
+526 LRVILV

-586 LVGQAQLENAVQE
+586 LAGQAQLENAVQE

-624 MADLVEE
+624 MATLVEE

-637 LVIIDTPPLTAV
+637 FVIIDTPPLTAV
-649 TDPLLIGKYVDGLLL
+649 TDPLIVGKYVDGLLL
-664 VVRPGAVQYSAVS
+664 VVRPGQVEYSAVT
-677 AAKSLLEQARVPIL
+677 AAKSLLNQAKVPIL

>member
-1 MSINQEEQDSPIDIQ
+1 MSINQETQDSSVDIQ
-16 QYWLIFKRRWP
+16 QYWLIFKRRWL
-27 VASVVFAFVFGVT
+27 VASIVFASVFGAT

-45 STKPVYESE
+45 LTKPVYESE

-67 LSSLSQQM
+67 LSGLSQQM

-139 LSYRS
+139 LSYKS
-144 TNPQEAADVVN
+144 TNPQEAANVVN
-155 ALMKYYLESNVR
+155 SLMKYYLESNVR
-167 TNRTEARSARE
+167 TNRREATSARE

-186 VEHRVTKAEMNL
+186 VESRVTKAEMNL

-212 EAKTSLES
+212 EAKTGLES
-220 LGKLNESIT
+220 LGRLNEAIT

-246 NEMKLGTQQAV
+246 NEMKLDRQQAV
-257 NLSTLSQSPGVQQ
+257 DLSTLSQSRGVQQ

-282 AVARGLYTGDNPK
+282 AVARTLYTDDNPK
-295 VVDLAMKETSLK
+295 VVDLVMKEASLK

-322 SLSKQNLQIGE
+322 SLSQQNLQIGE
-333 LKQALTQDLVKS
+333 LKQTLTQDLVKS

-352 TKQVEELQRVFIVNR
+352 TKQVEELQRVFIFNR
-367 KRLDSLPRLEQQQLQ
+367 RRLDSLPRLEQQQLQ

-394 QEFLKQF
+394 QEFLKQY

-410 NVGNSRIISG
+410 NVGNSRVISE
-420 ALVPERPISPKIP
+420 ALVPELPVSPKIP

-441 LGVILGAGTA
+441 LGVLLGAGTA
-451 LVLESMNQ
+451 LLLESMNQ

-478 IPQYG
+478 IPQHG
-483 EKNPKNRQEGRQDLP
+483 EKNPKNPQEGRQELP
-498 LLDNPYSPV
+498 LLDDPYSPV

-515 TNLGFTISDKE
+515 TNLGFTVSDKE
-526 LRVTLV
+526 LRVILV

-550 AAAYVGRRV
+550 AGAYVGKRV
-559 LLVDADMRRPRQHRI
+559 LLVDADMRRPRQHRV

-586 LVGQAQLENAVQE
+586 LAGQTQLKNAVQE
-599 VSPLVNMLPAG
+599 VSPLVKMLPAG

-619 LDSQR
+619 LDSQC

-637 LVIIDTPPLTAV
+637 FVIIDTPPLTAV
-649 TDPLLIGKYVDGLLL
+649 TDPLIVGKYVDGLLL
-664 VVRPGAVQYSAVS
+664 VVRPGKVEYSAVN
-677 AAKSLLEQARVPIL
+677 AAKSLLTQAKLPIL
-691 GMVVNGIGKE
+691 GMVVNGIVKE

-707 YYASGYYGGKE
+707 YYSSGYYG
-718 DKKKSSEANV
+718 DKGERNKQHAEASV
-728 RSGFFG
+728 R
-734 RV
+734 

>member
-155 ALMKYYLESNVR
+155 SLMKYYLESNVR

-229 QSQGQL
+229 QSQGEL

-257 NLSTLSQSPGVQQ
+257 DLSTLSQSPGVQQ

-282 AVARGLYTGDNPK
+282 AVARSLYTGDNPK

-483 EKNPKNRQEGRQDLP
+483 EKNPKNRQEGRQELP

-526 LRVTLV
+526 LRVILV

-631 ASKDYD
+631 ASQDYD
-637 LVIIDTPPLTAV
+637 FVIIDSPPLTAV

-664 VVRPGAVQYSAVS
+664 VVRPGQVEYSAVT
-677 AAKSLLEQARVPIL
+677 AAKSLLNQAKVPIL

>member
-155 ALMKYYLESNVR
+155 SLMKYYLESNVR

-229 QSQGQL
+229 QSQGEL

-257 NLSTLSQSPGVQQ
+257 DLSTLSQSPGVQQ

-282 AVARGLYTGDNPK
+282 AVARSLYTGDNPK

-483 EKNPKNRQEGRQDLP
+483 EKNPKNRQEGRQELP

-526 LRVTLV
+526 LRVILV

-586 LVGQAQLENAVQE
+586 LAGQAQLENAVQE

-624 MADLVEE
+624 MATLVEE

-637 LVIIDTPPLTAV
+637 FVIIDTPPLTAV
-649 TDPLLIGKYVDGLLL
+649 TDPLIVGKYVDGLLL
-664 VVRPGAVQYSAVS
+664 VVRPGQVEYSAVT
-677 AAKSLLEQARVPIL
+677 AAKSLLNQAKVPIL

>member
-1 MSINQEEQDSPIDIQ
+1 MSINQETQDSSVDIQ
-16 QYWLIFKRRWP
+16 QYWLIFKRRWL
-27 VASVVFAFVFGVT
+27 VASIVFASVFGAT

-45 STKPVYESE
+45 LTKPVYESE

-67 LSSLSQQM
+67 LSGLSQQM

-103 TITTLKLTDDQGKQ
+103 TITTLNLTDDQGKQ

-139 LSYRS
+139 LSYKS
-144 TNPQEAADVVN
+144 TNPQEAANVVN
-155 ALMKYYLESNVR
+155 SLMKYYLESNVR
-167 TNRTEARSARE
+167 TNRREATSARE

-186 VEHRVTKAEMNL
+186 VESRVTKAEMNL

-212 EAKTSLES
+212 EAKTGLES
-220 LGKLNESIT
+220 LGRLNEAIT
-229 QSQGQL
+229 QSQGEL

-246 NEMKLGTQQAV
+246 NEMKLDRQQAV
-257 NLSTLSQSPGVQQ
+257 DLSTLSQSRGVQQ

-282 AVARGLYTGDNPK
+282 AVARTLYTDDNPK
-295 VVDLAMKETSLK
+295 VVDLVMKEASLK

-322 SLSKQNLQIGE
+322 SLSQQNLQIGE
-333 LKQALTQDLVKS
+333 LKQTLTQDLVKS

-352 TKQVEELQRVFIVNR
+352 TKQVEELQRVFIFNR
-367 KRLDSLPRLEQQQLQ
+367 RRLDSLPRLEQQQLQ

-394 QEFLKQF
+394 QEFLKQY

-410 NVGNSRIISG
+410 NVGNSRVISE
-420 ALVPERPISPKIP
+420 ALVPELPVSPKIP

-441 LGVILGAGTA
+441 LGVLLGAGTA
-451 LVLESMNQ
+451 LLLESMNQ

-478 IPQYG
+478 IPQHG
-483 EKNPKNRQEGRQDLP
+483 EKNPKNPQEGRQELP
-498 LLDNPYSPV
+498 LLDDPYSPV

-515 TNLGFTISDKE
+515 TNLGFTVSDKK
-526 LRVTLV
+526 LRVILV

-550 AAAYVGRRV
+550 AGAYVGKRV
-559 LLVDADMRRPRQHRI
+559 LLVDADMRRPRQHRV

-586 LVGQAQLENAVQE
+586 LAGQTQLKNAVQE
-599 VSPLVNMLPAG
+599 VSPLVKMLPAG

-619 LDSQR
+619 LDSQC

-637 LVIIDTPPLTAV
+637 FVIIDTPPLTAV
-649 TDPLLIGKYVDGLLL
+649 TDPLIVGKYVDGLLL
-664 VVRPGAVQYSAVS
+664 VVRPGKVEYSAVN
-677 AAKSLLEQARVPIL
+677 AAKSLLTQAKLPIL
-691 GMVVNGIGKE
+691 GMVVNGIVKE

>member
-1 MSINQEEQDSPIDIQ
+1 MSINQETQDSSVDIQ
-16 QYWLIFKRRWP
+16 QYWLIFKRRWL
-27 VASVVFAFVFGVT
+27 VASIVFASVFGAT

-45 STKPVYESE
+45 LTKPVYESE

-67 LSSLSQQM
+67 LSGLSQQM

-117 LSLEVFLKK
+117 LSLGVFLKK

-139 LSYRS
+139 LSYKS
-144 TNPQEAADVVN
+144 TNPQEAANVVN
-155 ALMKYYLESNVR
+155 SLMKYYLESNVR
-167 TNRTEARSARE
+167 TNRREATSARE

-186 VEHRVTKAEMNL
+186 VESRVTKAEMNL

-212 EAKTSLES
+212 EAKTGLES
-220 LGKLNESIT
+220 LGRLNEAIT

-246 NEMKLGTQQAV
+246 NEMKLDRQQAV
-257 NLSTLSQSPGVQQ
+257 DLSTLSQSRGVQQ

-282 AVARGLYTGDNPK
+282 AVARTLYTDDNPK
-295 VVDLAMKETSLK
+295 VVDLVMKEASLK

-322 SLSKQNLQIGE
+322 SLSQQNLQIGE
-333 LKQALTQDLVKS
+333 LKQTLTQDLVKS

-352 TKQVEELQRVFIVNR
+352 TKQVEELQRVFIFNR
-367 KRLDSLPRLEQQQLQ
+367 RRLDSLPRLEQQQLQ

-394 QEFLKQF
+394 QEFLKQY

-410 NVGNSRIISG
+410 NVGNSRVISE
-420 ALVPERPISPKIP
+420 ALVPELPVSPKIP

-441 LGVILGAGTA
+441 LGVLLGAGTA
-451 LVLESMNQ
+451 LLLESMNQ

-478 IPQYG
+478 IPQHG
-483 EKNPKNRQEGRQDLP
+483 EKNPKNRQEGRQELP
-498 LLDNPYSPV
+498 LLDDPYSPV

-515 TNLGFTISDKE
+515 TNLGFTVSDKE
-526 LRVTLV
+526 LRVILV

-550 AAAYVGRRV
+550 AGAYVGKRV
-559 LLVDADMRRPRQHRI
+559 LLVDADMRRPRQHRV

-586 LVGQAQLENAVQE
+586 LAGQTQLKNAVQE
-599 VSPLVNMLPAG
+599 VSPLVKMLPAG
-610 KIPPNPVAL
+610 KIPPNPVTL
-619 LDSQR
+619 LDSQC

-637 LVIIDTPPLTAV
+637 FVIIDTPPLTAV
-649 TDPLLIGKYVDGLLL
+649 TDPLIVGKYVDGLLL
-664 VVRPGAVQYSAVS
+664 VVRPGKVEYSAVN
-677 AAKSLLEQARVPIL
+677 AAKSLLTQAKLPIL
-691 GMVVNGIGKE
+691 GMVVNGIVKE

-707 YYASGYYGGKE
+707 YYSSGYYGGKGE
-718 DKKKSSEANV
+718 RNKQNAEASV
-728 RSGFFG
+728 R
-734 RV
+734 

>member
-1 MSINQEEQDSPIDIQ
+1 MSINQETQDSSVDIQ
-16 QYWLIFKRRWP
+16 QYWLIFKRRWL
-27 VASVVFAFVFGVT
+27 VASIVFASVFGAT

-45 STKPVYESE
+45 LTKPVYESE

-67 LSSLSQQM
+67 LSGLSQQM

-117 LSLEVFLKK
+117 LSLGVFLKK

-139 LSYRS
+139 LSYKS
-144 TNPQEAADVVN
+144 TNPQEAANVVN
-155 ALMKYYLESNVR
+155 SLMKYYLESNVR
-167 TNRTEARSARE
+167 TNRREATSARE

-186 VEHRVTKAEMNL
+186 VESRVTKAEMNL

-212 EAKTSLES
+212 EAKTGLES
-220 LGKLNESIT
+220 LGRLNEAIT

-246 NEMKLGTQQAV
+246 NEMKLDRQQAV
-257 NLSTLSQSPGVQQ
+257 DLSTLSQSRGVQQ

-282 AVARGLYTGDNPK
+282 AVARTLYTDDNPK
-295 VVDLAMKETSLK
+295 VVDLVMKEASLK

-322 SLSKQNLQIGE
+322 SLSQQNLQIGE
-333 LKQALTQDLVKS
+333 LKQTLTQDLVKS

-352 TKQVEELQRVFIVNR
+352 TKQVEELQRVFIFNR
-367 KRLDSLPRLEQQQLQ
+367 RRLDSLPRLEQQQLQ

-394 QEFLKQF
+394 QEFLKQY

-410 NVGNSRIISG
+410 NVGNSRVISE
-420 ALVPERPISPKIP
+420 ALVPELPVSPKIP

-441 LGVILGAGTA
+441 LGVLLGAGTA
-451 LVLESMNQ
+451 LLLESMNQ

-478 IPQYG
+478 IPQHG
-483 EKNPKNRQEGRQDLP
+483 EKNPKNPQEGRQELP
-498 LLDNPYSPV
+498 LLDDPYSPV

-515 TNLGFTISDKE
+515 TNLGFTVSDKK
-526 LRVTLV
+526 LRVILV

-550 AAAYVGRRV
+550 AGAYVGKRV
-559 LLVDADMRRPRQHRI
+559 LLVDADMRRPRQHRV

-586 LVGQAQLENAVQE
+586 LAGQTQLKNAVQE
-599 VSPLVNMLPAG
+599 VSPLVKMLPAG
-610 KIPPNPVAL
+610 KIPPNPVTL
-619 LDSQR
+619 LDSQC

-637 LVIIDTPPLTAV
+637 FVIIDTPPLTAV
-649 TDPLLIGKYVDGLLL
+649 TDPLIVGKYVDGLLL
-664 VVRPGAVQYSAVS
+664 VVRPGKVEYSAVN
-677 AAKSLLEQARVPIL
+677 AAKSLLTQAKLPIL
-691 GMVVNGIGKE
+691 GMVVNGIVKE

-707 YYASGYYGGKE
+707 YYSSGYYGGKGE
-718 DKKKSSEANV
+718 RNKQNAEASV
-728 RSGFFG
+728 R
-734 RV
+734 